1 MFHIDVV
8 PAWVFFQGTL
18 SILEEESHI
27 KDVLSRIIVEMI
39 KREWPQQWP
48 DMLKEME
55 VLTSQGVRNLY
66 DVFFTISLIMG
77 SSGYRGDGFI
87 LQYLLCLPKQHLF
100 CLFILLV
107 LYKMFIS
114 RDAPSTGNTDRTGD
128 ADLVTA
134 GRGRDLL
141 PDVAGAAAQRHPA
154 ETHPEH
160 GQHLQ
165 VHDDHSASECG
176 RAPETGQRAFILF
189 AKNVQLEFP
198 RDKNQPCSVFIDLF
212 P

>member
-66 DVFFTISLIMG
+66 DAFFTISLIMG
-77 SSGYRGDGFI
+77 SSGSHGDGFI
-87 LQYLLCLPKQHLF
+87 PQYLLYLPKQHLF
-100 CLFILLV
+100 CLF
-107 LYKMFIS
+107 Y
-114 RDAPSTGNTDRTGD
+114 
-128 ADLVTA
+128 
-134 GRGRDLL
+134 
-141 PDVAGAAAQRHPA
+141 
-154 ETHPEH
+154 
-160 GQHLQ
+160 
-165 VHDDHSASECG
+165 
-176 RAPETGQRAFILF
+176 
-189 AKNVQLEFP
+189 
-198 RDKNQPCSVFIDLF
+198 
-212 P
+212 